1 MKSPRTATVVN
12 FFLPGAGLL
21 YLGKIWMAVANVAVA
36 IGVPLLWTMGTQ
48 DGTDFL
54 HYIALAIAAGS
65 AGFAHAVASKQENSK
80 SSRSSD
86 SNDVANSS
94 LNPSH

>member
-1 MKSPRTATVVN
+1 MKSPRIATVLN

-21 YLGKIWMAVANVAVA
+21 YLGAIRSAIANVAVA
-36 IGVPLLWTMGTQ
+36 IGIPVLWTVGTR

-65 AGFAHAVASKQENSK
+65 AGFAHAVAGRQKNSD